1 MTEQKNPK
9 KGTVA
14 IISGPSG
21 VGKSTICKE
30 VLKKIDAFLSVSVTS
45 RAKSELE
52 TDGKEYWFVTR
63 QEFQKKIDEDGF
75 LEYAEVFGN
84 FYGTPK
90 EPVEEALAA
99 GKSVILEID
108 VQGAIL
114 VKNHYPDAAMIFILP
129 PNQADLAE
137 RMANRGRGETED
149 VTKKRLDQ
157 ADDETAVAWQHYN
170 NMEKNADLDQAVK
183 EVIEIIDNKIN
194 RNSLLL

>member
-14 IISGPSG
+14 IIRGPSG
-21 VGKSTICKE
+21 VGKSTICRE

-45 RAKSELE
+45 RAKSDLE
-52 TDGKEYWFVTR
+52 TDGKEYWFVTK

-90 EPVEEALAA
+90 EPVKEALAA

-108 VQGAIL
+108 VQGALL
-114 VKNHYPDAAMIFILP
+114 VKNHYPDAVMIFILP
-129 PNQADLAE
+129 QNQADLAD
-137 RMANRGRGETED
+137 RMTNRGRGETEEII
-149 VTKKRLDQ
+149 KKRLDQ
-157 ADDETAVAWQHYN
+157 ADDEIAAAWQHYN
-170 NMEKNADLDQAVK
+170 NMVINADLDQAVK
-183 EVIEIIDNKIN
+183 EVIEIIENTN
-194 RNSLLL
+194 CGERS

>member
-21 VGKSTICKE
+21 VGKSTICRE

-45 RAKSELE
+45 RTKSDLE

-75 LEYAEVFGN
+75 LEHAEVFGN

-90 EPVEEALAA
+90 EPVEEALAV

-108 VQGAIL
+108 VQGALL
-114 VKNHYPDAAMIFILP
+114 VRNHYPDAVMIFILP

-137 RMANRGRGETED
+137 RMNNRGRGETEEI
-149 VTKKRLDQ
+149 TKKRLDQ

-170 NMEKNADLDQAVK
+170 NMVINADLDQAVK
-183 EVIEIIDNKIN
+183 EVIEIIEN
-194 RNSLLL
+194 